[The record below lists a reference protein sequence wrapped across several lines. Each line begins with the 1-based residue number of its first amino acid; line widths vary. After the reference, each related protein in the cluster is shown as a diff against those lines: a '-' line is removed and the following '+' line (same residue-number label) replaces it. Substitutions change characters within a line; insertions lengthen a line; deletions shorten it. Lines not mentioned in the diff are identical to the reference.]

1 MKTEISETLRWSDK
15 ARAYAAAFREGDAVK
30 IGDKWHEVKRYT
42 ASITSTVFAESNPYN
57 LNYDIEGKGRYE
69 GIAKG
74 FLKSRVDS
82 PYEIV
87 RPKDYEVQTGDKIVW
102 LGETIMQ
109 GDRSE
114 FTFGKTYEVF
124 VSEDGSLIYKND
136 MTIMLLASYLKEKNS
151 MWGVIPLYENVEQK
165 KGMDG
170 INDIDEHFGKA
181 EAFKVGDMV
190 KVNGTDS
197 RFDGC
202 IDKVYNVHETRDD
215 LCYFTTFEDGD
226 ACWVCADDLELVGER
241 SINEKTELSN
251 ETECSR
257 KFKVGD
263 IVEVVNE
270 EDKHFISQTGVV
282 MYVDYCDN
290 KLPYD
295 VEFSEDSSW
304 FNSVSLRK
312 VGESFIA
319 NAPIANT
326 PKVEYVTK
334 IKTIQEGVS
343 HWESF
348 DERVNAFM
356 HDKDVIDV
364 SHSFVT
370 DIRGLENI
378 IAVITY
384 RYNKT
389 EEE

>member
-57 LNYDIEGKGRYE
+57 LNYDIEGKGHYE

-87 RPKDYEVQTGDKIVW
+87 RPKDYEVQIGDKIVW

-151 MWGVIPLYENVEQK
+151 MWGVIPKWSNV
-165 KGMDG
+165 KGKEKTRKD
-170 INDIDEHFGKA
+170 
-181 EAFKVGDMV
+181 FKFSVGDMV
-190 KVNGTDS
+190 RVVEDSSLDKFDRDYIGKIGVITDVDNTSSNLPYAIKFDS
-197 RFDGC
+197 RINLVWFEGC
-202 IDKVYNVHETRDD
+202 
-215 LCYFTTFEDGD
+215 
-226 ACWVCADDLELVGER
+226 ALELVEKEKGKRHER
-241 SINEKTELSN
+241 KTELDD
-251 ETECSR
+251 EVECR
-257 KFKVGD
+257 VKFKVGD

-270 EDKHFISQTGVV
+270 EDKHFMGQLGVV
-282 MYVDYCDN
+282 MYVDCYGD

-312 VGESFIA
+312 VGESF
-319 NAPIANT
+319 IANT